1 MLVAGELGQR
11 AAEVRESDK
20 GGGESWGATGGI
32 WVLEA
37 LELMTEH
44 RNGSY
49 PLRGGWQLGGGSSLQ
64 RWGGAGTPAQ
74 AAHEKH
80 SAHAQGCVASRRPLA
95 CRVHNVVWVPS
106 CSGRVLTSAFLLP
119 G

>member
-1 MLVAGELGQR
+1 MGCYW
-11 AAEVRESDK
+11 ESDE

-49 PLRGGWQLGGGSSLQ
+49 PLRGGWQLGEGGHPCRDGEGRGNQPKRHTRNIVRMPRVAWLPVGHWRAACITWS
-64 RWGGAGTPAQ
+64 GCQ
-74 AAHEKH
+74 AVR
-80 SAHAQGCVASRRPLA
+80 VAS
-95 CRVHNVVWVPS
+95 
-106 CSGRVLTSAFLLP
+106 
-119 G
+119 